1 MDGSE
6 DLKPPPSHSVF
17 LSTTG
22 MKIGIVGPIISGET
36 MNQDFM
42 KKVTDQL
49 NARVENGQ
57 LTGWS
62 LKATDSRSLQ
72 RLYSSPDGATLNCH
86 QSRHVDGEAF
96 KLSVYSP
103 SETEGMVGTS
113 MIDLVTYLPIDQQL
127 DNAIELSKCSQN
139 KFWEQAGSP
148 SIEPKAVETCDPEIR
163 DNPEAVAADLENR
176 FTAAF
181 SKADGCRL
189 NSAELF
195 VNYSFT
201 EQSNSKGLSYTTEL
215 SELYLEAAM
224 EKAGQENDKEVHEHT
239 TSVTVKDLDVESFI
253 NDCAL
258 QVAVLGDS
266 EEPETADGATIL
278 ISKDALSQML
288 NALLPQLNCLNE
300 YLKLPFMKIEDRI
313 GGGYGD
319 SLNISL
325 DPTIPCMVLSSAYAI
340 DGLPAKGGKLI
351 ENNTVVNRVIGNR
364 FGQYLGLEPNGLSG
378 NLVVQ
383 PGTLEDKD
391 LQGLEY
397 TEVIKFSSL
406 LIDSSKLTWSSEIK
420 LGKHVAADG
429 TVTLVKGGVVSG
441 NLKKNFIDCKL
452 STKLGTVNVPQSSY
466 EPPLGYHGPDAMLI
480 TEGVSIAGQTKEEN

>member
-1 MDGSE
+1 
-6 DLKPPPSHSVF
+6 
-17 LSTTG
+17 
-22 MKIGIVGPIISGET
+22 
-36 MNQDFM
+36 MNQDFINE
-42 KKVTDQL
+42 VTGQL
-49 NARVENGQ
+49 NALVENGE

-72 RLYSSPDGATLNCH
+72 RLYSSPDGTTLNCH
-86 QSRHVDGEAF
+86 QSRKVDGEAF

-127 DNAIELSKCSQN
+127 NNAIELSACSQN
-139 KFWEQAGSP
+139 KAWQLATP
-148 SIEPKAVETCDPEIR
+148 PTVEPKAVETCDPEIR
-163 DNPEAVAADLENR
+163 DTPETVASTIEGRFNAAVAAATD
-176 FTAAF
+176 
-181 SKADGCRL
+181 CRL

-201 EQSNSKGLSYTTEL
+201 KQMNSKGLSYTSEL

-239 TSVTVKDLDVESFI
+239 TSVTVKDLDVETFI
-253 NDCAL
+253 NECAL

-266 EEPETADGATIL
+266 EEPETTDNATIL
-278 ISKDALSQML
+278 VPKDALSQML
-288 NALLPQLNCLNE
+288 NALLNQLNCLNE
-300 YLKLPFMKIEDRI
+300 YLKLPYLKVDDRF

-319 SLNISL
+319 ALDLSL
-325 DPTIPCMVLSSAYAI
+325 DPTIPCMVLSSGYAI
-340 DGLPAKGGKLI
+340 DGLPAKGGTLI
-351 ENNTVVNRVIGNR
+351 ENNTVTHRVIGNR
-364 FGQYLGLEPNGLSG
+364 FGQYLDLEPNGLSG
-378 NLVVQ
+378 NLVVKA
-383 PGTLEDKD
+383 GTLEAKD

-406 LIDSSKLTWSSEIK
+406 LIDSQKLTWSSEIK

-441 NLKKNFIDCKL
+441 NLKKNFIDCRL
-452 STKLGTVNVPQSSY
+452 SATLGTVNVPQSSY
-466 EPPLGYHGPDAMLI
+466 DPPLGYKGPDAMLI
-480 TEGVSIAGQTKEEN
+480 TKGVSIAGK

>member
-1 MDGSE
+1 
-6 DLKPPPSHSVF
+6 
-17 LSTTG
+17 
-22 MKIGIVGPIISGET
+22 
-36 MNQDFM
+36 MNQNFITD
-42 KKVTDQL
+42 VTGQL
-49 NARVENGQ
+49 NARVETGQ

-72 RLYSSPDGATLNCH
+72 RLYSSPNGSALNCH
-86 QSRHVDGEAF
+86 QSRRVDGEAF

-113 MIDLVTYLPIDQQL
+113 MIDLVPYQPIDQQL
-127 DNAIELSKCSQN
+127 DHAIELSKCSQN
-139 KFWEQAGSP
+139 KAWKLAGSP
-148 SIEPKAVETCDPEIR
+148 SFEPKAVETCDPEIR
-163 DNPEAVAADLENR
+163 DTPEAVAAGIEQQ

-181 SKADGCRL
+181 SAVEGCSL

-195 VNYSFT
+195 VNYSLT
-201 EQSNSKGLSYTTEL
+201 LQTNSRGLSYETEL

-239 TSVTVKDLDVESFI
+239 TSVTVQDLNVENFI
-253 NDCAL
+253 NECAL

-266 EEPETADGATIL
+266 EEPKTTDGATIL
-278 ISKDALSQML
+278 IGKDALSQML
-288 NALLPQLNCLNE
+288 NALLQQLNCLNE
-300 YLKLPFMKIEDRI
+300 YLKLPFLKTDDRF

-319 SLNISL
+319 TLDLSL
-325 DPTIPCMVLSSAYAI
+325 DPTIPCMVLSSAYAL

-351 ENNTVVNRVIGNR
+351 ENNTVCNRLIGNR
-364 FGQYLGLEPNGLSG
+364 FGQYLDLEPNGLSG
-378 NLVVQ
+378 NLVVK
-383 PGTLEDKD
+383 PGTLEEKH

-406 LIDSSKLTWSSEIK
+406 LIDSQKLTWSSEIK
-420 LGKHVAADG
+420 LGKHMAKDG

-441 NLKKNFIDCKL
+441 NLKKNFIDCRL
-452 STKLGTVNVPQSSY
+452 SSTVGTVNVPQSSY

-480 TEGVSIAGQTKEEN
+480 TEGVSMAGQTKEEN